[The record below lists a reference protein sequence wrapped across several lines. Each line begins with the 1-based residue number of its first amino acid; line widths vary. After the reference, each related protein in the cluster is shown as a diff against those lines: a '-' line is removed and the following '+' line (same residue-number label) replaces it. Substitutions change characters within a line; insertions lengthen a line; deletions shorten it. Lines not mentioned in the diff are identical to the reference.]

1 MEEGVL
7 LQGNTAHMRICADRG
22 VLANPLV
29 LLLRSWLYSGINV
42 C

>member
-1 MEEGVL
+1 MGEGVL
-7 LQGNTAHMRICADRG
+7 LQGNTAHMRICADQG

-29 LLLRSWLYSGINV
+29 LLLRSRLYSGVNV